1 MFRKSD
7 DRRRKTKRAGGLTS
21 MKTIAVMS
29 LKGGSGKSTLAVHL
43 AAAATASRRRTILVD
58 MDPQRSSMDWAR
70 ERGAEWPVVVEGRSG
85 VLFNTHCAAQRQ
97 DLDLMIVDTRP
108 SIAPEVAE
116 AARMADL
123 CLIVVRPCYF
133 DLQSVGRTVEM
144 ISNLRRPGMFVLNQA
159 PVRRN
164 GAEPRLIRETV
175 EALSAYPFPIAEVGL
190 RHRAAYQS
198 AMWRGLGAQEAQPDS
213 QAAFEINSLWARLS
227 DRLWPVSNVHR
238 YPGGARPVEVDAPLE
253 LALAG

>member
-1 MFRKSD
+1 
-7 DRRRKTKRAGGLTS
+7 

-29 LKGGSGKSTLAVHL
+29 LKGGAGKSTLSVHL
-43 AAAATASRRRTILVD
+43 AAAATAARRRTLLVD
-58 MDPQRSSMDWAR
+58 MDPQRSSIDWAS
-70 ERGAEWPVVVEGRSG
+70 ERGAQWPVVVEGRSG
-85 VLFNTHCAAQRQ
+85 ALFTTQCAAQRQ
-97 DLDLMIVDTRP
+97 ALDLMVIDTRP
-108 SIAPEVAE
+108 SLVMEATE

-133 DLQSVGRTVEM
+133 DLKAVGRTVEM
-144 ISNLRRPGMFVLNQA
+144 ISNLRREGMFVLNQA

-164 GAEPRLIRETV
+164 GTEPRLIRDTV
-175 EALSAYPFPIAEVGL
+175 AALSAYRFPIAEVGL

-213 QAAFEINSLWARLS
+213 QAAFEINSLWACLS
-227 DRLWPVSNVHR
+227 DRLWPVPDV
-238 YPGGARPVEVDAPLE
+238 RPYRGMAQAVEADAPLE